1 LEKELRGLYFVIFA
15 TLLLALLIATWLYHH
30 FRARR
35 SAEAIWED
43 MLDRITWIDRTAIST
58 IALDMV
64 SESGELRP
72 EGDGFVLDRTAIWRL
87 LGGLEGLEIIEH
99 NCKILVELATY
110 VQRWYPEALVVAE
123 QLRLNARE
131 IEWHVSRLKGAAK
144 TGNLE
149 SAFADYAQRAVA
161 TYYIMTRQLLALYD
175 QASSPRLADL
185 ERAI

>member
-1 LEKELRGLYFVIFA
+1 MRSSYFLIFA
-15 TLLLALLIATWLYHH
+15 TLLLAVLIATLLYYY

-35 SAEAIWED
+35 SAEITWED
-43 MLDRITWIDRTAIST
+43 MLKRLTWIDRTAIST
-58 IALDMV
+58 IALDAV
-64 SESGELRP
+64 SELGERRS
-72 EGDGFVLDRTAIWRL
+72 EEEGFVLDRIEIWRL

-131 IEWHVSRLKGAAK
+131 IEWHVGRLKGAVK
-144 TGNLE
+144 TGNLDT
-149 SAFADYAQRAVA
+149 AFADYARSAVA

-175 QASSPRLADL
+175 QASFPRLAEL
-185 ERAI
+185 QRAI

>member
-1 LEKELRGLYFVIFA
+1 LRHLYFVISS
-15 TLLLALLIATWLYHH
+15 TLLLAVLMATLLYYY

-35 SAEAIWED
+35 SAEAVWGD
-43 MLDRITWIDRTAIST
+43 MLKRLAWVDRDVISA
-58 IALDMV
+58 IALDV
-64 SESGELRP
+64 VRKSGEPLP

-87 LGGLEGLEIIEH
+87 LGGLEGLEILEQ

-131 IEWHVSRLKGAAK
+131 IEWHVGRLRGVAQ

-149 SAFADYAQRAVA
+149 AAFGDYAQRAVA
-161 TYYIMTRQLLALYD
+161 TYYLMTRQLLTLYD
-175 QASSPRLADL
+175 QASFPRLAEL
-185 ERAI
+185 QRAI